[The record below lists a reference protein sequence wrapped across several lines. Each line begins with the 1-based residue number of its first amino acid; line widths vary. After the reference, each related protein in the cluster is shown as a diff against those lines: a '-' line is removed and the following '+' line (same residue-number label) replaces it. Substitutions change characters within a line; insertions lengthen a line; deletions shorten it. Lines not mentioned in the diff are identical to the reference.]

1 MIMKSI
7 SANKE
12 KGLQQ
17 ILRGESQQLC
27 EGEPQ
32 QQDRGE
38 PQQSCEGESQ
48 QQDRGESQQQNRGES
63 QQLIAR
69 RGPLKLGITGG
80 IGSGKSVVCRV
91 MQLLGIPVYNSD
103 LESRRLMVSD
113 EAIRRDLIALLG
125 SQVYQDGALNRP
137 LVASYLFASP
147 DHAQRINAIVHPRV
161 KADFRRWVAAR
172 AQHQMVAIESAILIE
187 AGFASEVDQ
196 VVMVKAP
203 LEVRIRRAMD
213 RDGADRQQVMQRI
226 ARQMSEDEK
235 RSMSHHQL
243 LNDDKSPLIPQVL
256 RLIALLS
263 ENID

>member
-1 MIMKSI
+1 MKSI
-7 SANKE
+7 SANRE

-17 ILRGESQQLC
+17 TLGDESQHNRGDSQQSY

-32 QQDRGE
+32 QQSRGECQQSYVGE
-38 PQQSCEGESQ
+38 PQQQSIGK
-48 QQDRGESQQQNRGES
+48 S
-63 QQLIAR
+63 QQLAAR

-125 SQVYQDGALNRP
+125 SEVYQGGALNRP

-161 KADFRRWVAAR
+161 KADFRRWVTAR

-196 VVMVKAP
+196 VVMVNAP
-203 LEVRIRRAMD
+203 LEVRILRAMH

-226 ARQMSEDEK
+226 ARQMGEDEK

>member
-1 MIMKSI
+1 MKSI

-32 QQDRGE
+32 QQNRGE
-38 PQQSCEGESQ
+38 SRQSCEEESQ
-48 QQDRGESQQQNRGES
+48 QQDRGESQQ
-63 QQLIAR
+63 LIAR
-69 RGPLKLGITGG
+69 GGPLKLGITGG

-113 EAIRRDLIALLG
+113 EAIRRDLVALLG
-125 SQVYQDGALNRP
+125 SEVYQDGVLNRP

-161 KADFRRWVAAR
+161 KADFRRWVAAH

-203 LEVRIRRAMD
+203 LEVRIRRAMH

-226 ARQMSEDEK
+226 ARQMSDDEK